1 MENKKTILT
10 LVICLILVGIG
21 TIINNLV
28 FKTEDKIVDKGKNY
42 NELVSRGYTL
52 ADLNKPSKL
61 IDSYKIYTKKE
72 GKLIMVK
79 ISNKEKWGFF
89 F

>member
-42 NELVSRGYTL
+42 NELVLVVDTH
-52 ADLNKPSKL
+52 
-61 IDSYKIYTKKE
+61 
-72 GKLIMVK
+72 
-79 ISNKEKWGFF
+79 
-89 F
+89 